1 MVLDLR
7 LRTVKDRALG
17 PIAESLAGRIAPLTL
32 SVISMLLCVGAGVL
46 AWQSAPALAV
56 LCWLTGRLLD
66 GLDGPVARSSGQDSD
81 VGGYADL
88 LLDTIGY
95 AAIPLGVA
103 AGAGDLR
110 HWAIAAALLATFYV
124 NTVSLLLLSAILEKR
139 SNGKAHSAETTTVTL
154 PPALIEGTE
163 TIVLFALALAI
174 PAWADTF
181 FIIMALGVV
190 VSVLQRASAAR
201 RLLM

>member
-17 PIAESLAGRIAPLTL
+17 PITKSLAGRVAPLTL
-32 SVISMLLCVGAGVL
+32 SVSGMLLCVGAGVL
-46 AWQSAPALAV
+46 AWQLAPALAV
-56 LCWLTGRLLD
+56 LCWLLD

-139 SNGKAHSAETTTVTL
+139 SHGKAHSVEITTITFS
-154 PPALIEGTE
+154 PALIEGTE
-163 TIVLFALALAI
+163 TILLFTLALAV
-174 PAWADTF
+174 PAWADTVF
-181 FIIMALGVV
+181 VVMALGVI
-190 VSVLQRASAAR
+190 VSVLQRSSAAR
-201 RLLM
+201 RLLI

>member
-1 MVLDLR
+1 MLDLR
-7 LRTVKDRALG
+7 LRIVKDRALA
-17 PIAESLAGRIAPLTL
+17 PIAESLASRVSPLTL
-32 SVISMLLCVGAGVL
+32 SVTSMLLCVAAGVL

-103 AGAGDLR
+103 AGASDAH
-110 HWAIAAALLATFYV
+110 HWAIAAVLLATFYV
-124 NTVSLLLLSAILEKR
+124 NTVSVLLLSAILEKR
-139 SNGKAHSAETTTVTL
+139 SIGKAHFGETTTITL
-154 PPALIEGTE
+154 PPALVEGSE
-163 TIVLFALALAI
+163 TILIFTLALAI
-174 PAWADTF
+174 PAWADTVF
-181 FIIMALGVV
+181 VVMALGVV
-190 VSVLQRASAAR
+190 VSVLQRAGTAR
-201 RLLM
+201 RLLT

>member
-1 MVLDLR
+1 MLDLR
-7 LRTVKDRALG
+7 LRIVKDRALAA
-17 PIAESLAGRIAPLTL
+17 IAESLAGRVSPLTL
-32 SVISMLLCVGAGVL
+32 SVTSMLLCVAAGVL

-103 AGAGDLR
+103 AGAGDAH
-110 HWAIAAALLATFYV
+110 HWAIAAVLLATFYV
-124 NTVSLLLLSAILEKR
+124 NTVSVLLLSAILEKR
-139 SNGKAHSAETTTVTL
+139 SIGKAHFGETTTITL
-154 PPALIEGTE
+154 PPALVEGSE
-163 TIVLFALALAI
+163 TILIFTLALAM
-174 PAWADTF
+174 PAWADTVF
-181 FIIMALGVV
+181 VVMALGVV
-190 VSVLQRASAAR
+190 VSVLQRAGTAR
-201 RLLM
+201 RLLT

>member
-1 MVLDLR
+1 VLDLR

-17 PIAESLAGRIAPLTL
+17 PIAKSLAGRVTPLTL
-32 SVISMLLCVGAGVL
+32 SVIGMILCVGAGVL
-46 AWQSAPALAV
+46 AWQSAPGLAV

-139 SNGKAHSAETTTVTL
+139 SHGTAHSGETTTITL

-163 TIVLFALALAI
+163 TIVLFTLALAI
-174 PAWADTF
+174 PAWADTVLVV
-181 FIIMALGVV
+181 MALGVV
-190 VSVLQRASAAR
+190 VSVLQRSSAAR
-201 RLLM
+201 RLLI